1 VVLCLLQIPKRGETM
16 KYILWRT
23 RSHGPNDRQK
33 RELERI
39 VGERV
44 EVVVVKGMIRRA
56 EDVIDLYTKGY
67 RGKIPFSEVVVLGPL
82 AIALKMA
89 EFGTPPLIAK
99 MEEVSDPALA
109 DYRDQKTGN
118 MSRFRCFARVYGL
131 REEEL

>member
-1 VVLCLLQIPKRGETM
+1 M